1 MNVEKEPFVD
11 VPATEDD
18 FQREPFVDVE
28 PAKDKERSVDVRA
41 TKDDETEN
49 FVQDPS
55 LEEAFGE
62 DYQR

>member
-1 MNVEKEPFVD
+1 MNVEKEPSVD
-11 VPATEDD
+11 VPATEND